1 MALAVT
7 ALASGADED
16 TSSSATSASISP
28 SGNAL
33 VVCDVLNLNN
43 DFSSPPNTPTVSGNG
58 LTWVQVATV
67 TYVDFGGGP
76 LVRLT
81 RFRAMGASPSSGTVT
96 ITCSAAQAIIAY
108 SIYEITGVDTSG
120 TNGSGAVVQTTAD
133 TAAIATALTVS
144 LAAFGSPNN
153 MAIGAFGFGLDSG
166 SFTAG
171 SGFTTIHDIA
181 ASGPDIVFTEY
192 KLNDTTV
199 DITRDYAQDLAG
211 IASEIKEAVSAKAPP
226 PFRKPSRYYTRR
238 RAV

>member
-16 TSSSATSASISP
+16 TSSSATSAPISP

-67 TYVDFGGGP
+67 TYADYGSGD
-76 LVRLT
+76 LLRLT
-81 RFRAMGASPSSGTVT
+81 RFRAMGASPSSGAVT
-96 ITCSAAQAIIAY
+96 ITCSAAQGLIAY

-120 TNGSGAVVQTTAD
+120 TNGSGAVVQTATDETAL
-133 TAAIATALTVS
+133 ATALTVS

-153 MAIGAFGFGLDSG
+153 MAIGAFGYGADTG
-166 SFTAG
+166 SLTAG
-171 SGFTTIHDIA
+171 SGFTTIHDVA
-181 ASGPDIVFTEY
+181 AAGGDVVFTEY
-192 KLNDTTV
+192 RLNDTTV
-199 DITRDYAQDLAG
+199 DITHTDIQALGG
-211 IASEIKEAVSAKAPP
+211 IASEIKAAGKAPP